1 MPMVVEKKS
10 NVFIIIPARHGST
23 RLPGKPLLKIA
34 GQSIIVRVATRAKQ
48 LEEKLLNNNKVNN
61 VFLMVATDHET
72 ISYEIKKIGIQAVMT
87 SSELKNGT
95 ERVFAALKQFHNINE
110 NDIIVNIQGDEP
122 FFSIE
127 DLENLIIEML
137 NNKNVPM
144 GTLAFPRNDP
154 SLFLSSSVVKVV
166 RDTNRFALYF
176 SRSPIPFPKI
186 EFDALGK
193 NWLVKANDLINKVE
207 FLHHVGIYVFRYNS
221 LCEYS
226 NSSLDSQ
233 LEIVENLEQL
243 RALEWGWKILVI
255 DASQEPFGID
265 TTEDLDKANLF
276 ALSLNEI
283 KV

>member
-10 NVFIIIPARHGST
+10 NVFIIIPARHDST
-23 RLPGKPLLKIA
+23 RLPGKPLLKIV

-48 LEEKLLNNNKVNN
+48 LEEKLLKNNKVNN
-61 VFLMVATDHET
+61 VFLMVATDNEA

-95 ERVFAALKQFHNINE
+95 ERVFAAIKQFNNVND

-137 NNKNVPM
+137 NNKTVPM

-154 SLFLSSSVVKVV
+154 NLFLSSSVVKVV

-207 FLHHVGIYVFRYNS
+207 FLHHVGVYVFRYNS
-221 LCEYS
+221 LCKYC
-226 NSSLDSQ
+226 NSSVDSH
-233 LEIVENLEQL
+233 LEIAENLEQL

-265 TTEDLDKANLF
+265 TPEDLEKANLF

-283 KV
+283 